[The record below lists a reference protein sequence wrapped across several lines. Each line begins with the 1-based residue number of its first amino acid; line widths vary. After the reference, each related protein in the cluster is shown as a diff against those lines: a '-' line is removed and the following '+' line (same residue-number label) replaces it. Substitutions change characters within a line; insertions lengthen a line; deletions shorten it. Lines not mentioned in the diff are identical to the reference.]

1 MKFSTNLDKL
11 GVVGIFFT
19 AITSPCCFP
28 LFGFILTAMGW
39 GSFELFGGWTAII
52 FQAFVVLSLIGIFLS
67 FRQHKNIFPLLIALI
82 SSGLIFYAYHFYF
95 DTIII
100 YIGMTG
106 LLVSAVYNFYIIRK
120 NNINCKPCSAD
131 DNSKVEL
138 NSTITCP
145 HCGFKKIETMPTNA
159 CQFFY
164 TCEQCKTRLK
174 PKEGDC
180 CVYCSYGSVKCPPI
194 QMNKNCC

>member
-1 MKFSTNLDKL
+1 ML
-11 GVVGIFFT
+11 
-19 AITSPCCFP
+19 FP
-28 LFGFILTAMGW
+28 TFWFYTYCNGLVILRTFWRMG
-39 GSFELFGGWTAII
+39 AII
-52 FQAFVVLSLIGIFLS
+52 FQAFVVLSLIGTFLS
-67 FRQHKNIFPLLIALI
+67 FRQHKNIFPLLIALV

-95 DTIII
+95 DAIII
-100 YIGMTG
+100 YIGMAG

-120 NNINCKPCSAD
+120 NKINCKLCSAD

-138 NSTITCP
+138 QSTITCP
-145 HCGFKKIETMPTNA
+145 HCGFQKIETMPTNA

-174 PKEGDC
+174 PKEGDY